1 MAIKAAL
8 VMNIDFSK
16 ETELYYHRSVRSI
29 SYLAMVSES

>member
-16 ETELYYHRSVRSI
+16 EMEFYYHRSVRPI
-29 SYLAMVSES
+29 SYLVTVSGS